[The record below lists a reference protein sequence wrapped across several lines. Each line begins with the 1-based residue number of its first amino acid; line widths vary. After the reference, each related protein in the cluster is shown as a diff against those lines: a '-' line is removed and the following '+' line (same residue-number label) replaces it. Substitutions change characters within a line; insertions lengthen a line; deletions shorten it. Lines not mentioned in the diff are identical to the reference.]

1 MDNDRCNSRKRQ
13 LVLKKRKVLYGMKKY
28 NDFCKALDNL
38 KECEKLSEPYSLVE
52 RAGIAALFSVC
63 FEQSWKLIKERLGR
77 CGSMPSADSPG
88 MIIRAASGCCII
100 GNRDLWNEILELKNA
115 FVHIQDYDSDA
126 AKSAA
131 QKIIREYISAFEELK
146 RNIDKID

>member
-1 MDNDRCNSRKRQ
+1 
-13 LVLKKRKVLYGMKKY
+13 MKKY

-88 MIIRAASGCCII
+88 MIIRAASGCGII
-100 GNRDLWNEILELKNA
+100 ESRDLWNEILEMRNF
-115 FVHIQDYDSDA
+115 FVHIQDYDSES
-126 AKSAA
+126 AKNAA

-146 RNIDKID
+146 RNIDKIG